1 MWFLKI
7 FLLLITQYEKVKLDV
22 VSDII
27 NRKYE
32 IRLEHGESKDDT
44 SVKKKKDVCK
54 VIEEQCL
61 ESLISPCLES

>member
-1 MWFLKI
+1 M
-7 FLLLITQYEKVKLDV
+7 ITQYEKVKLDV

-44 SVKKKKDVCK
+44 SVKKKRRVQGHRGTMSR
-54 VIEEQCL
+54 EFNQ
-61 ESLISPCLES
+61 SMP